1 MAANTQPIFSTLGA
15 ISASGSQT
23 AANTATDGTGTV
35 GTIIT
40 ANALGNNAGNFI
52 QKIIARP
59 LGTNVASVARIF
71 WNNGGVNTTA
81 TNNSLIAEVSLP
93 ATSLSQSAA
102 MTGIEIPIN
111 FALPP
116 GHKLLVTLG
125 TAVAAGWNFTA
136 IAGQY

>member
-1 MAANTQPIFSTLGA
+1 MPANTQPIFSNLGA
-15 ISASGSQT
+15 IQSSGPQT
-23 AANTATDGTGTV
+23 AANIAMDGTGTV

-40 ANALGNNAGNFI
+40 ANAAGNAAGNFV

-71 WNNGGVNTTA
+71 WNNGGVNSTA
-81 TNNSLIAEVSLP
+81 TNNALVAEYALP
-93 ATSLSQSAA
+93 ATSVSQSAQ
-102 MTGIEIPIN
+102 MTGFEIPIN

-125 TAVAAGWNFTA
+125 TAVASGWIFTA